1 MIHAEDNSKFNES
14 KDFSVILQ
22 ERGTTQSLFTINS
35 DANDATT
42 HEPWIEVARE
52 KAKQPTTT
60 SPTLRQNRSM
70 LKGTGSFMLKSAP
83 KRDQL
88 VKVFLTRIS
97 VETTAA
103 EVKDHISNEF
113 ALEVDIE
120 KLKTKYLSCSSS
132 LITTTNKGYNLLFVN
147 SK

>member
-1 MIHAEDNSKFNES
+1 
-14 KDFSVILQ
+14 
-22 ERGTTQSLFTINS
+22 
-35 DANDATT
+35 
-42 HEPWIEVARE
+42 
-52 KAKQPTTT
+52 
-60 SPTLRQNRSM
+60 M
-70 LKGTGSFMLKSAP
+70 LKGTGSCMLKSAP
-83 KRDQL
+83 ERDL
-88 VKVFLTRIS
+88 PVKVFLTRIS

-120 KLKTKYLSCSSS
+120 NLKTKFLSCSSS

>member
-1 MIHAEDNSKFNES
+1 M
-14 KDFSVILQ
+14 Q
-22 ERGTTQSLFTINS
+22 ERGTTQSLFTIDN
-35 DANDATT
+35 DANDVTT

-52 KAKQPTTT
+52 RAKRPTTA
-60 SPTLRQNRSM
+60 SPTLRQKIFM

-88 VKVFLTRIS
+88 VKVFLARIA
-97 VETTAA
+97 VKTTAA

-120 KLKTKYLSCSSS
+120 NLKTKFLSCSSS